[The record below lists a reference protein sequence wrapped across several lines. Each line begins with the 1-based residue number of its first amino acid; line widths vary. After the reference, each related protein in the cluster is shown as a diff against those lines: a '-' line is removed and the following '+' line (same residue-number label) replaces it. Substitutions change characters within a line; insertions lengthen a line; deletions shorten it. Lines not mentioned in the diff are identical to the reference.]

1 MDADTKKSL
10 AALSS
15 VIWSALLTAMKFVV
29 GVLTGSLG
37 LLSEALHSALDLL
50 AAGGTLYAVKVAARP
65 ADAEH
70 PYGHGKVENL
80 MALAETILLLLTAL
94 WVIYEAA
101 CRLWSDD
108 PTALHVETSIW
119 AFAVVIISLVVDV
132 NRSAMLY
139 RVARETRSAA
149 LEADAAHFA
158 SDIWSSAA
166 VLLGLTGAAFAGM
179 VEEGGWLHWLLL
191 RADVLA
197 SLVVAVL
204 ILNIC
209 RNLGQKTINNLMD
222 KADSE
227 AESVIRA
234 AMNKR
239 MPAYPVASLRVR
251 EAGAKSYVDMVVCVP
266 RAMHMDTAHE
276 IADAIEQLVAEVH
289 PGTETMVHMHPVEID
304 VSTPEMVVR
313 QTALTH
319 RFGVHG
325 LSILRTDEG
334 SVIFADLELPAEAVL
349 SDWKVAVRAFRS
361 DVKRRLEARRVVV
374 HIEPSLREVPHFDA
388 PAVDATAWEEQVTQ
402 TMTLM
407 GAPLP
412 TSVSLYVAGN
422 QRLCIVAIPP
432 EEGLSVRHSHTR
444 LSRLNKELTARLPA
458 VAKIIVTYSGE

>member
-1 MDADTKKSL
+1 MDADTKKSI

-29 GVLTGSLG
+29 GLLTGSLG
-37 LLSEALHSALDLL
+37 LMSEALHSALDLV

-80 MALAETILLLLTAL
+80 MALAETVLLLLTAL
-94 WVIYEAA
+94 WVVYEAA
-101 CRLWSDD
+101 CRLLSDD
-108 PTALHVETSIW
+108 PSALHVETSIW
-119 AFAVVIISLVVDV
+119 AFLVVIISLVVDI
-132 NRSAMLY
+132 NRSAMLH

-166 VLLGLTGAAFAGM
+166 VLLGITGAAFAGM
-179 VEEGGWLHWLLL
+179 VEQDGWLHWLLV

-204 ILNIC
+204 ILKIC
-209 RNLGQKTINNLMD
+209 HNLGTKTINNLMD
-222 KADSE
+222 KADTE
-227 AESVIRA
+227 TESTIRA
-234 AMNKR
+234 AMSKR

-251 EAGAKSYVDMVVCVP
+251 EAGASSYVDMVVCVP

-276 IADAIEQLVAEVH
+276 IADAIEQLVAEIH
-289 PGTETMVHMHPVEID
+289 PGAETMVHMHPVEID
-304 VSTPEMVVR
+304 VSTPEMAVR
-313 QTALTH
+313 QVALTH

-325 LSILRTDEG
+325 LSILRTEQG
-334 SVIFADLELPAEAVL
+334 PVIFADLELPADAIL

-361 DVKRRLEARRVVV
+361 EVKRRLQARRVVV
-374 HIEPSLREVPHFDA
+374 HVEPALREVPHCEPMPADA
-388 PAVDATAWEEQVTQ
+388 AAWEELVQQ
-402 TMTLM
+402 TMVLM

-412 TSVSLYVAGN
+412 VSVALYEDGN
-422 QRLCIVAIPP
+422 QRLCIVSIPM
-432 EEGLSVRHSHTR
+432 EEELSVRQSHTR
-444 LSRLNKELTARLPA
+444 LSRLNKELAARLPGA
-458 VAKIIVTYSGE
+458 AKVIVTYSGK

>member
-1 MDADTKKSL
+1 MDADTKKSI

-50 AAGGTLYAVKVAARP
+50 AAGGTLYAVKVAALP
-65 ADAEH
+65 ADKEH

-80 MALAETILLLLTAL
+80 MALGETILLLLTAL
-94 WVIYEAA
+94 WVIYEA
-101 CRLWSDD
+101 CNRLLSDD
-108 PTALHVETSIW
+108 PSALHVETSVW
-119 AFAVVIISLVVDV
+119 AFVVVIVSLVVDV
-132 NRSAMLY
+132 NRSAMLR
-139 RVARETRSAA
+139 RVAKETRSAA

-166 VLLGLTGAAFAGM
+166 VLLGITGAAFADM
-179 VEEGGWLHWLLL
+179 AAEGSWGHWLLL

-209 RNLGQKTINNLMD
+209 RNLGLKTINNLMD

-227 AESVIRA
+227 AESAIRT
-234 AMNKR
+234 AMSKR
-239 MPAYPVASLRVR
+239 MPAYPVANLRVR
-251 EAGAKSYVDMVVCVP
+251 EVGAKAYVDMVVCVP

-276 IADAIEQLVAEVH
+276 IADAIEQLVAEVQ
-289 PGTETMVHMHPVEID
+289 PGAETMVHMHPVEID
-304 VSTPEMVVR
+304 VSTPEMAVR
-313 QTALTH
+313 QTAITH

-325 LSILRTDEG
+325 LSILRTEG
-334 SVIFADLELPAEAVL
+334 GPVIFADLELPADAIL

-361 DVKRRLEARRVVV
+361 EVKRRLRARRVVV
-374 HIEPSLREVPHFDA
+374 HIEPALREIPHYDQPVGDA
-388 PAVDATAWEEQVTQ
+388 VAWEEKVTQ
-402 TMTLM
+402 TMILM

-412 TSVSLYVAGN
+412 TSVNLYESGD
-422 QRLCIVAIPP
+422 QRLCVVAIPP
-432 EEGLSVRHSHTR
+432 EEDLSVSNSHTR
-444 LSRLNKELTARLPA
+444 LTCLTKELTSRLPA
-458 VAKIIVTYSGE
+458 VSKVVVTYSGE

>member
-1 MDADTKKSL
+1 
-10 AALSS
+10 
-15 VIWSALLTAMKFVV
+15 MKFVV
-29 GVLTGSLG
+29 GLLTGSLG

-80 MALAETILLLLTAL
+80 MALGETILLLLTAL

-108 PTALHVETSIW
+108 PAALHVETSVW

-179 VEEGGWLHWLLL
+179 AEEGGWLHWLLL

-209 RNLGQKTINNLMD
+209 RNLGLKTVGNLMD

-227 AESVIRA
+227 AEASIRA
-234 AMNKR
+234 AMSKR
-239 MPAYPVASLRVR
+239 MPAYAVASLRVR

-266 RAMHMDTAHE
+266 RTMHMDTAHE
-276 IADAIEQLVAEVH
+276 IADAIEQLVVEVH
-289 PGTETMVHMHPVEID
+289 PGAETMVHMHPVEID

-325 LSILRTDEG
+325 LSMLRTEQG
-334 SVIFADLELPAEAVL
+334 TVIFADLELPADAIL

-361 DVKRRLEARRVVV
+361 EVKRRLGARRVVV
-374 HIEPSLREVPHFDA
+374 HIEPSLREVPHFDT
-388 PAVDATAWEEQVTQ
+388 PAVDAAVWEEQVTQ
-402 TMTLM
+402 TMILM

-412 TSVSLYVAGN
+412 TSVSLYESGN
-422 QRLCIVAIPP
+422 RRLCIVSIPP
-432 EEGLSVRHSHTR
+432 EEGLSVCHSHTR
-444 LSRLNKELTARLPA
+444 LSRLNKELAARLPA